1 MLQSPLSECHLTQAV
16 SQDGRT
22 SLARFVTPIL
32 AHIAT
37 EINRTNVLTPSV

>member
-1 MLQSPLSECHLTQAV
+1 MLQSPMSECSPTQAM
-16 SQDGRT
+16 SQDVT
-22 SLARFVTPIL
+22 ASLARFVTPIL